1 MNYIEDLDANRGPQ
15 KERIGRSVLNEW
27 THGDVTTVNMVGMS
41 HPEFCSMFQRT
52 KNPATFAED
61 QVADYGR
68 EDENTNYSWV
78 ALYMLQFL
86 NAYVKHDAAAQ
97 AFLARTPAENGVPR
111 HTMEIRFSPKSFAD
125 IMRSAARTGDASAWE
140 AFQKFAADPMHRY
153 MIGEEKTINTLGYAL
168 LQEKDPS
175 SAVVLFKL
183 NTKAYPDSANAWD
196 SLGDGYEAM
205 NDIQNARMAYARSVE
220 LNPGN
225 EHAKGEL
232 VKLRK

>member
-1 MNYIEDLDANRGPQ
+1 
-15 KERIGRSVLNEW
+15 
-27 THGDVTTVNMVGMS
+27 
-41 HPEFCSMFQRT
+41 
-52 KNPATFAED
+52 
-61 QVADYGR
+61 
-68 EDENTNYSWV
+68 
-78 ALYMLQFL
+78 
-86 NAYVKHDAAAQ
+86 
-97 AFLARTPAENGVPR
+97 
-111 HTMEIRFSPKSFAD
+111 MEIKFSPKSFAE
-125 IMRSAARTGDASAWE
+125 IMRSAARTGEESAWE
-140 AFQKFAADPMHRY
+140 AFQSFAADPMHRY
-153 MIGEEKTINTLGYAL
+153 MTGEEKTINRLGYAF

-205 NDIQNARMAYARSVE
+205 NDVQDARMAYLRSVE